1 MSEALKAMKKA
12 SENNSTS
19 KKVDKK
25 PAKKKTASKK
35 ATPNPKLVKAAKS
48 MELKKKASLS
58 QIANKV
64 MDKKEEPSMIS
75 ESSLFPGTAVEQVGT
90 IVNKQVDKNLQPGT
104 VFVEPPK
111 VSQGLGSYG
120 HGYTASPQPVKRT
133 ETKEKPRTSYST
145 FGSIGSGFSGV

>member
-35 ATPNPKLVKAAKS
+35 ATPNPKPVKAAKS

-64 MDKKEEPSMIS
+64 MDKQEEPSMIS
-75 ESSLFPGTAVEQVGT
+75 ESSLFPVTSVEKVDAN
-90 IVNKQVDKNLQPGT
+90 VNKQIDKSLQPGT

-111 VSQGLGSYG
+111 AVQSLSSYG
-120 HGYTASPQPVKRT
+120 YGYNASPQPVKIT
-133 ETKEKPRTSYST
+133 EKKEKPRTSYST
-145 FGSIGSGFSGV
+145 FGSIGSGFSGI